1 MIRIRPFVSYPH
13 FNEVSVEDNDA
24 VRTLLAAT
32 ELLQDIIL
40 SLNKKNKALESST
53 TTFVEEVFEDLQ
65 QTMSGNFVLLL
76 YFLPI
81 FLLCWCCFFLESYIM
96 I

>member
-1 MIRIRPFVSYPH
+1 MKQ
-13 FNEVSVEDNDA
+13 
-24 VRTLLAAT
+24 RTLLAAT
-32 ELLQDIIL
+32 DLLQNEIL

-53 TTFVEEVFEDLQ
+53 TAFVEEVLEDLQ

-81 FLLCWCCFFLESYIM
+81 FLLCWCYFSFIFAWYPLL
-96 I
+96 